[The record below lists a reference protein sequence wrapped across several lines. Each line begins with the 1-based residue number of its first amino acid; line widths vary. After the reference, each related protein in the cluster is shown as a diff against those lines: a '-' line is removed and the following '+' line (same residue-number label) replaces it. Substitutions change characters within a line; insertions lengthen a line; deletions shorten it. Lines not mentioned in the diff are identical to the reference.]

1 VGYPKAAIVQWA
13 SVEGLS
19 MKTHCLYVA
28 IVATLIL
35 SVGPTRLSA
44 QREVR
49 RPRHQYEGHA
59 ARYKLFDLGTL
70 GGPNSSFTFSMG
82 IVNTYGDATG
92 FSDSATPTSP
102 ANNLFACLDSFVS
115 HAFLWRNG
123 HSELLPDLSEAG
135 CSIPLWINVRREVV
149 GISENGVIDPFN
161 GTNEVRAVVW
171 RNGQLTDLGTLG
183 GNESITAAINE
194 RGQIVG
200 WAENNI
206 PDTVSLL
213 GGTQTRAVLWQA
225 GTILDLGTLGGPD
238 ALANHIN
245 ERGQVVG
252 DSFLDATVNPITGFP
267 TIVPF
272 LWDNGVMK
280 SIGSL
285 GGTFGEAFLVNN
297 RAQVLGDSDL
307 PGDHVSHPTF
317 WENGNLVDLA
327 VSSIGGSVLTGNWL
341 NEKGAVV
348 GAGDFSASGG
358 PTFGGALW
366 HNGAV
371 INIDTEDASCGVEAW
386 GLNNLGQAVGTAKC
400 GSESHAWL
408 WNQGHATDL
417 NTLVPSNAPLHLV
430 YAVMISDG
438 GEIVGMG
445 VPPGVSDAD
454 VLTSGHAFVL
464 LRANDDDDEIASS
477 ESPVDRSVSGPA
489 SSRKSDPPTKEAMMQ
504 LHNLLVNRLRPL
516 SLQKHGLHGLGPVK
530 H

>member
-1 VGYPKAAIVQWA
+1 MRTHRLFVSMIAILA
-13 SVEGLS
+13 FA
-19 MKTHCLYVA
+19 VA
-28 IVATLIL
+28 
-35 SVGPTRLSA
+35 PTRLSA

-49 RPRHQYEGHA
+49 RPRHEYEGHA

-82 IVNTYGDATG
+82 IVNDHGDAAG

-115 HAFLWRNG
+115 HAFLGRNG

-135 CSIPLWINVRREVV
+135 CSIPLWINARREVV
-149 GISENGVIDPFN
+149 GISENGMVDPFN

-183 GNESITAAINE
+183 GNESITAAING

-238 ALANHIN
+238 ALSNHIN
-245 ERGQVVG
+245 ELGQVVG
-252 DSFLDATVNPITGFP
+252 DSFLDANVNPITGFP
-267 TIVPF
+267 TVVPF
-272 LWDNGVMK
+272 LWDNGVMQDL
-280 SIGSL
+280 GSL

-297 RAQVLGDSDL
+297 RVQVLGDSDL
-307 PGDHVSHPTF
+307 PGDQVSHPTF

-341 NEKGAVV
+341 NEQGAVV

-358 PTFGGALW
+358 PAFGGALW
-366 HNGAV
+366 LDGTV
-371 INIDTEDASCGVEAW
+371 INIDKEDASCGVEAW
-386 GLNNLGQAVGTAKC
+386 GLNNLGQAVGSANC
-400 GSESHAWL
+400 GSESHAWV
-408 WNQGHATDL
+408 WSQGHATDL
-417 NTLVPSNAPLHLV
+417 NTLVPANAPLRLV
-430 YAVMISDG
+430 YAVMINDD
-438 GEIVGMG
+438 GEIIGMG

-464 LRANDDDDEIASS
+464 SRVDEDDDEIAS
-477 ESPVDRSVSGPA
+477 PATPIDRSFGNSA
-489 SSRKSDPPTKEAMMQ
+489 SSQKFNPPTKESMMK
-504 LHNLLVNRLRPL
+504 LHDLLVGRLRPL
-516 SLQKHGLHGLGPVK
+516 TLRRRGQHSF
-530 H
+530 